1 MLPGMLLLQINARL
15 LRQPDLQYRA
25 PFNTPPVGSWN
36 MKDNQFFKPATLP
49 AYAIV
54 SFMTADRVGRHNDP
68 GSLMVSALAS
78 CRASV
83 LSSQA

>member
-1 MLPGMLLLQINARL
+1 MLTRMLRLQINARL
-15 LRQPDLQYRA
+15 LRQPDLQYRT
-25 PFNTPPVGSWN
+25 PFKAPPVGSWS
-36 MKDNQFFKPATLP
+36 MKDNQFFRPATLP

-68 GSLMVSALAS
+68 GSLMASALAS